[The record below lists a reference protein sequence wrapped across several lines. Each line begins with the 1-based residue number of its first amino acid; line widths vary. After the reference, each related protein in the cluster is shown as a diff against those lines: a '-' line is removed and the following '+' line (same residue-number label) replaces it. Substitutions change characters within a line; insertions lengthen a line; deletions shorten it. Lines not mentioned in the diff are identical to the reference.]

1 MIRERKG
8 ERPLHSTEGHIL
20 LVGLALVFFYLA
32 FLSLSALFS
41 PRIGQA
47 LVGITATNV
56 IFGRAAGMSLS
67 YATGF
72 GHAAA
77 MPLNMVI
84 ETILVLLFYPLFVFS
99 LKHLLVVEVL
109 ERIVNRVTA
118 AAVRNEDKVRRYGI
132 PGLAFFVFFPF
143 SMTGPMVGCVIG
155 YMLGLGPWVN
165 ITVVLG
171 STYVAIACWGLL
183 LRDLLELLAGYST
196 YAPLAA
202 VASIVA
208 LVIIV
213 HLVKAR
219 RNRLPEEG

>member
-1 MIRERKG
+1 MRDGKG
-8 ERPLHSTEGHIL
+8 ERPLRSTEGHIL
-20 LVGLALVFFYLA
+20 LLGLAVALVYLV
-32 FLSLSALFS
+32 FLSLSALVS

-72 GHAAA
+72 GHAVA

-109 ERIVNRVTA
+109 EKAVDRVTA
-118 AAVRNEDKVRRYGI
+118 AAVRHEDKVRRYGI

-155 YMLGLGPWVN
+155 YMIGLRAWVN

-171 STYVAIACWGLL
+171 GTYLAIVCWGLL
-183 LRDLLELLAGYST
+183 LRDLLERLAGYST
-196 YAPLAA
+196 YAPLAV
-202 VASIVA
+202 VATIVA
-208 LVIIV
+208 LVIIA
-213 HLVKAR
+213 HLIKVRK
-219 RNRLPEEG
+219 NRLQEES

>member
-1 MIRERKG
+1 MIRDRK
-8 ERPLHSTEGHIL
+8 RLTPLHSKEGHIL
-20 LVGLALVFFYLA
+20 LLGLAVALVYLV
-32 FLSLSALFS
+32 FLSLAALLA
-41 PRIGQA
+41 PRTGQA

-72 GHAAA
+72 GHVAA

-99 LKHLLVVEVL
+99 LKHLLVVEIL
-109 ERIVNRVTA
+109 ERAVDRVTA

-155 YMLGLGPWVN
+155 YMLGLRPWVN
-165 ITVVLG
+165 IAVVLG
-171 STYVAIACWGLL
+171 STYVAIACWGFL
-183 LRDLLELLAGYST
+183 LRDLLERLASFST
-196 YAPLAA
+196 YAPLAV
-202 VASIVA
+202 VATIVA
-208 LVIIV
+208 LVIIA
-213 HLVKAR
+213 HLVRGRGTGFLGKK
-219 RNRLPEEG
+219 